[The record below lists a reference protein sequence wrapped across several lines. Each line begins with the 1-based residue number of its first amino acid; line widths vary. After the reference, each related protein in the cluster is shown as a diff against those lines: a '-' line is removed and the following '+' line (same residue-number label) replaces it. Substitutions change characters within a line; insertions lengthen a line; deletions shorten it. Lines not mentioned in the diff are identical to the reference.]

1 MKQITLSEVAS
12 LLSQHDDFKI
22 LTHSYPDGDCL
33 GCGYALT
40 APFPGVVNIL
50 EELRERGVK
59 FILSSDSHAADTL
72 DCAFD
77 RFAAAEAYVE
87 APFG

>member
-33 GCGYALT
+33 GCGYAL
-40 APFPGVVNIL
+40 AFA
-50 EELRERGVK
+50 LRKLGKRANVAVDGKLPSK
-59 FILSSDSHAADTL
+59 FT
-72 DCAFD
+72 
-77 RFAAAEAYVE
+77 
-87 APFG
+87 